1 MNDRAILDLGERVLA
16 ARPNAATLIV
26 YRLPPRL
33 RALVKVSA
41 VALESYEDV
50 QVEHIAD
57 AATIGSAL
65 DAIAASRP
73 RPTKDALDARY
84 GLVFFDAAGERV
96 LSAYKGAFA
105 LDGQIDGQLCE
116 YEETALHAWLTQ
128 RYGV

>member
-1 MNDRAILDLGERVLA
+1 MNDRAVSDLGERVSA
-16 ARPNAATLIV
+16 ARPNVTTLTV

-41 VALESYEDV
+41 VALESYADV

-57 AATIGSAL
+57 AATIVSAL
-65 DAIAASRP
+65 DAIARSRP
-73 RPTKDALDARY
+73 RPAHEALDARF
-84 GLVFFDAAGERV
+84 GLVFLDAAGERV
-96 LSAYKGAFA
+96 LSVYKGAFA
-105 LDGQIDGQLCE
+105 LDGQIDEVLCE